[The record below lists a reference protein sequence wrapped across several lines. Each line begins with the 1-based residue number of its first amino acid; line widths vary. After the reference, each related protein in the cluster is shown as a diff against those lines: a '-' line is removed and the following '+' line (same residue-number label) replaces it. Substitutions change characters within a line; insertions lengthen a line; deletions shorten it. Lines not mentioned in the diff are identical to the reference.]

1 MRGSGKRRRSPA
13 RKVTPPRRRRPR
25 RRPTSKLQLHV
36 RQMPRL
42 ASRTARRM
50 TIARPS
56 RATWPAQTRH
66 FPHHLL
72 RPAQTRH
79 RRQPARPRPW
89 LRSYKRRH
97 PPIAASAAGVAPH
110 IRPRGPGGYDV
121 VAVAPVAPGTHFIA
135 RIPSPRTSILRGGAC
150 APRVGAP
157 SRGART
163 LCTTALWGAD
173 RARACF
179 RAWTRVCSARSS
191 PGVA

>member
-13 RKVTPPRRRRPR
+13 RKVTPFRRRRPR
-25 RRPTSKLQLHV
+25 RPTAKLQLHV

-42 ASRTARRM
+42 ARA
-50 TIARPS
+50 

-66 FPHHLL
+66 SPHQVHQLI

-79 RRQPARPRPW
+79 RR
-89 LRSYKRRH
+89 SES
-97 PPIAASAAGVAPH
+97 ASAAGVAPH

-163 LCTTALWGAD
+163 LCTTALWGAV

-179 RAWTRVCSARSS
+179 RACTRVCSARSA